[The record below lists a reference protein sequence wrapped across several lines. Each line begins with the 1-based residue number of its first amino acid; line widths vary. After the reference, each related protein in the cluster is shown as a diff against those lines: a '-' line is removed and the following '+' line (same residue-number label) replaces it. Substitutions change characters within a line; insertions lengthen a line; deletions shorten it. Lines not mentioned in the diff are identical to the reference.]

1 MSGLKLVSAPSIQP
15 VSRIEAREHLRL
27 DDDVDDSQVRSFI
40 KAATDWAENY
50 TGRSF
55 ISRTYKMMLDG
66 VSEIDD
72 PLWEGMRTGHSSSNL
87 NNHIEIAAAPVLS
100 VQSIKY
106 YSDDDTE
113 YTWSASNYHVDTF
126 SEPAKIVLRSGGT
139 YPTDLRS
146 VNGLEINF
154 TAGYGES
161 PSSVP
166 EAIRVAILQYIAFLY
181 EHRGDYEAGVQS
193 PAVIKS
199 LLDPYKIL
207 RFSASALSSKINSG
221 GI

>member
-1 MSGLKLVSAPSIQP
+1 MSGLKIVSAPSIQP

-50 TGRSF
+50 TGRSL
-55 ISRTYKMMLDG
+55 INTGYQMMLDG

-72 PLWEGMRTGHSSSNL
+72 PLWEGMRTGHSSRNF
-87 NNHIEIAAAPVLS
+87 NNYIEIAVAPVSS
-100 VQSIKY
+100 VSSIKY
-106 YSDDDTE
+106 YSDDNTQ

-126 SEPAKIVLRSGGT
+126 SEPARIVLRSGGT

-154 TAGYGES
+154 IAGYGDS
-161 PSSVP
+161 ANSVP

-181 EHRGDYEAGVQS
+181 EHRGDYEAGIHA
-193 PAVIKS
+193 PGVIKS
-199 LLDPYKIL
+199 LLDPYKVL
-207 RFSASALSSKINSG
+207 RFSSSALSSKINSR